1 LSSEL
6 PTLPWPGQGREADG
20 RQFGVPTLGNVKP
33 LLKHIP
39 KLFAHTDKNV
49 RAEASA
55 LVVALYTYLGPALT
69 PSLADLKPV
78 QMSELQKSFDALDAA
93 GKGAGTGKPTR
104 YTRKAQRDRE
114 AAEASGGA
122 EDDAGA
128 APEEATPIDPK
139 DLLDPV
145 NVLALFPADL
155 DERLSSTKWKDRVEV
170 LEECNKVLSQPQNAK
185 IAENNAD
192 AYGSLASTLGAKCKS
207 DANINVV
214 IETAKVIE
222 GLANGLGKA
231 FGRHRAAVM
240 VGCLERL
247 KERKASV
254 VDALGKA
261 LDAVAGTVSRICD
274 TGRAVR

>member
-1 LSSEL
+1 
-6 PTLPWPGQGREADG
+6 
-20 RQFGVPTLGNVKP
+20 
-33 LLKHIP
+33 
-39 KLFAHTDKNV
+39 
-49 RAEASA
+49 
-55 LVVALYTYLGPALT
+55 
-69 PSLADLKPV
+69 
-78 QMSELQKSFDALDAA
+78 M
-93 GKGAGTGKPTR
+93 
-104 YTRKAQRDRE
+104 
-114 AAEASGGA
+114 
-122 EDDAGA
+122 
-128 APEEATPIDPK
+128 DPK

-170 LEECNKVLSQPQNAK
+170 LEECNKVLAQPQNAK

-214 IETAKVIE
+214 IEAAKVIE
-222 GLANGLGKA
+222 GLARGFGKA

-254 VDALGKA
+254 VEALGKA
-261 LDAVAGTVSRICD
+261 LDAVASTVSRELTSSRAKLRPGTHIGHRRGRPHRREIEESPG
-274 TGRAVR
+274 TGRHAEIPIAFPPIDRHGAEQRAGQADGGDASGSSGRQCRARPFRGSRMSRYYDENHRRASF